1 MHIPPVQLYN
11 LLELQ
16 ELSLYRDPRIT
27 CLYTLQQFN
36 NLNGDT
42 HNLHLFNFSKMDF
55 LTCSLNAVLF
65 SFPRE
70 ERPDGAGGEE
80 GDQAAIKQKGTH
92 FLLILKALLS
102 DDN

>member
-1 MHIPPVQLYN
+1 
-11 LLELQ
+11 
-16 ELSLYRDPRIT
+16 
-27 CLYTLQQFN
+27 
-36 NLNGDT
+36 
-42 HNLHLFNFSKMDF
+42 MDF